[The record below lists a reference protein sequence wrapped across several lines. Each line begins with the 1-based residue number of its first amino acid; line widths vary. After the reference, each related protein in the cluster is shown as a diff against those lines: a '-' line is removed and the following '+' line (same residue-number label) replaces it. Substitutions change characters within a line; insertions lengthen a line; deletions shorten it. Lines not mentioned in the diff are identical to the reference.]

1 MGCNCNGAT
10 KSAAAAASTT
20 SWGIKLPNGTKV
32 GDYPTQSHAEIAIMS
47 TYAGRGT
54 AYKK

>member
-1 MGCNCNGAT
+1 MGCNCGGGTA
-10 KSAAAAASTT
+10 KGAAAASST

-47 TYAGRGT
+47 TYAGKGT
-54 AYKK
+54 PYKK